1 MECDLTVYLCMISVC
16 VYVRVCMWR
25 GGEGGTCVCVFLTK
39 HTKDNTVCV
48 SIKAKNYVVHIHPTP
63 DEIAVAWCIH
73 IHIRYSGTVW
83 HGTRLFFIGIRILKY
98 RFLQIKLL
106 IIVGSL
112 CFFVDIRHFF

>member
-1 MECDLTVYLCMISVC
+1 MEG
-16 VYVRVCMWR
+16 
-25 GGEGGTCVCVFLTK
+25 GGEGDTCVCVFLTK

-83 HGTRLFFIGIRILKY
+83 HGTRLFFLSGSGSSNIDFY
-98 RFLQIKLL
+98 RSSSLL
-106 IIVGSL
+106 L
-112 CFFVDIRHFF
+112 